1 MKIETKTTKKYF
13 ERIFISNVIL
23 LGVMLMSANTFAQTY
38 YYVDGVNGNDANN
51 GTSTSS
57 AWKTIQQ
64 SFESATP
71 NSIVFIRGGTY
82 HENLILEVQG
92 TANNPIE
99 FRNYPHEEVIIDGTG
114 TIENKLIYIEN
125 KSNLIFR
132 NLSIQNKTGNNAT
145 GIILTTTANGTAKN
159 ISFINL
165 RIKNIN
171 WNNAPNIL
179 PTANNNSHPFLIYG
193 VAITEENAIENIL
206 IDSLE
211 VSDNINGYSEN
222 IVIDGNVKNFNVR
235 NCRVHDNTNIG
246 IDIGGNY
253 GACAVPALDHA
264 RNGKIIDCTTFNNI
278 SFYSNSAGIY
288 VDGGHNVTIE
298 KNRSF
303 GNGYGIEVGCEENGT
318 TENVIVRDNLIY
330 NNLTAGMHFGGYDIQ
345 TNGQVLNSVVSNN
358 TFFNN
363 DLNNCSNGEL
373 ILTQFSDCQIVNNV
387 FYTSN
392 QNTLLFRDVISPQS
406 NNTVDYNCWFTPNND
421 SNAIQLTFNDQTYNT
436 FTQYRSLTGFDEH
449 SFYANPDL
457 VNANTTAP
465 DLHLNKTSRCI
476 NSGAAAS
483 IAREGE
489 TDFDGNPRIVNS
501 KIDMGCYEYNNLLN
515 VPHENKVAILGFQLY
530 QNYPNPFNPATVIA
544 YQLPGSGHVSIKVY
558 NALGQEVAILV
569 DEEKPA
575 GRYQV
580 EFNTTNL
587 SSGIYFYKMRSGGF
601 TEIKKCSFIK

>member
-1 MKIETKTTKKYF
+1 MKSYLSQKTFSLAALLYLMCL
-13 ERIFISNVIL
+13 ISNIS
-23 LGVMLMSANTFAQTY
+23 GQTY
-38 YYVDGVNGNDANN
+38 YFVDGVNGKDGNN
-51 GTSTSS
+51 GTSLNS
-57 AWKTIQQ
+57 AWKTIQK

-82 HENLILEVQG
+82 HENLFLEVQG
-92 TANNPIE
+92 TANNLIE
-99 FRNYPHEEVIIDGTG
+99 FRNYQHEEVIIDGTG
-114 TIENKLIYIEN
+114 TIENELIYIEN

-132 NLSIQNKTGNNAT
+132 NLTIQNKIGNNAS

-159 ISFINL
+159 ISFIN
-165 RIKNIN
+165 IKIKSIK
-171 WNNAPNIL
+171 WNNDPNLL
-179 PTANNNSHPFLIYG
+179 PTPDDNSHPFLIYG

-211 VSDNINGYSEN
+211 VSNNINGYSEN
-222 IVIDGNVKNFNVR
+222 IAINGNVKNFNVQ
-235 NCRVHDNTNIG
+235 NCLVHDNTNIG

-253 GACAVPALDHA
+253 GACSVPALDHA
-264 RNGKIIDCTTFNNI
+264 RDGKIIHCITYNNI
-278 SFYSNSAGIY
+278 STYSTSAGIY

-298 KNRSF
+298 RNRSF

-436 FTQYRSLTGFDEH
+436 FTQYRSLTGYDEH
-449 SFYANPDL
+449 SFYGNPDL

-476 NSGAAAS
+476 NSGDPAS
-483 IAREGE
+483 IAGDGE

-515 VPHENKVAILGFQLY
+515 VHHENKVAIFGFQLY
-530 QNYPNPFNPATVIA
+530 QNCPNPFNPATVIT
-544 YQLPGSGHVSIKVY
+544 YQTPRSGRVSIKVH
-558 NALGQEVAILV
+558 NALGQQVATLV

-580 EFNTTNL
+580 EFNTASL
-587 SSGIYFYKMRSGGF
+587 SSGIYSYEMRSGEF
-601 TEIKKCSFIK
+601 TAVKKLCFVR